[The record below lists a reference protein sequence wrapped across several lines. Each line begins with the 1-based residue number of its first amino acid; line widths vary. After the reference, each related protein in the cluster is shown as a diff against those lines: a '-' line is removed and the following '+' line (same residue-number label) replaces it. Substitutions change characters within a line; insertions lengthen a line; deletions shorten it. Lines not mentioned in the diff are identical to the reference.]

1 MNYTYIPIYLQKKYM
16 TIVVCTAPS
25 ATKKGYLY
33 WATELVRG
41 KNQAAKGDGVTSTN
55 IKCPAAPAGGCA
67 EDGKILGGLR
77 GTVRVATNYFSRIS
91 LFDPFWLLIR
101 MPKRDFRC

>member
-1 MNYTYIPIYLQKKYM
+1 MFALPHRLQ
-16 TIVVCTAPS
+16 
-25 ATKKGYLY
+25 KKGYLY

-67 EDGKILGGLR
+67 EDGKILGGFR
-77 GTVRVATNYFSRIS
+77 GTVRVATNYSIVGFPCSILS
-91 LFDPFWLLIR
+91 G
-101 MPKRDFRC
+101 C

>member
-1 MNYTYIPIYLQKKYM
+1 M

-55 IKCPAAPAGGCA
+55 IKCPAAFTRRGMCRRWEDPRRASWNSKGCH
-67 EDGKILGGLR
+67 
-77 GTVRVATNYFSRIS
+77 S
-91 LFDPFWLLIR
+91 LF
-101 MPKRDFRC
+101 